1 MVSKA
6 QPKYVGG
13 PGEGRGEGKWEGK
26 LLIPAVLL
34 YSRRLINQIVNNVMV
49 NVSSVF
55 LKASKHFIA
64 FDPSSNR
71 AICLCQVV
79 SACRLTWASKSIPR
93 PTRGKGAASPK
104 SGPSSPMSGPAH
116 TLPNPSRILGYVACP
131 TSMSGTNKLFLQGG
145 QRALG
150 RSVGTWASQHVWVH
164 VLVSPPSSKSM
175 VSISFVIFKIGI
187 MIWAPALSTSDG
199 YCECLNSSLF

>member
-79 SACRLTWASKSIPR
+79 SACRLTWTSKSVPR

-104 SGPSSPMSGPAH
+104 SSPSSPHVRSSSHPAQSEPYPGVCCVSYFH
-116 TLPNPSRILGYVACP
+116 VRHQQAVPTGRPKSIGQKCGHLSQPARLGSRPGF
-131 TSMSGTNKLFLQGG
+131 TTKL
-145 QRALG
+145 
-150 RSVGTWASQHVWVH
+150 
-164 VLVSPPSSKSM
+164 
-175 VSISFVIFKIGI
+175 
-187 MIWAPALSTSDG
+187 
-199 YCECLNSSLF
+199 